1 MRSFRDELETPVVEK
16 DILELEEK
24 IHAYHGGSLDEDS
37 FRSLRLARGVYGQ
50 RQAGVQMVRI
60 KVPFG
65 KISGEQLVRIANLS
79 DEYSTGNLHLTT
91 RQDVQLHYVSLDDT
105 PELWAKLEEDNL
117 TMREACGNTVRNIT
131 ASHLAGVD
139 PKEPF
144 DVRPIADALFNYFLR
159 NPICQEMGRKV
170 KISFS
175 SSEEDT
181 ALSFMHDVGFVPLIK
196 EGVNGFKVLV
206 AGGLGSQS
214 RHADVYAEFAP
225 FDEIIPIT
233 EAILRVFELHG
244 ERNRRMKAR
253 LKFLVKEIGFDT
265 FKSLVEEQLQLLPKQ
280 SLELNDDYAIE
291 NSHKPYENNYS
302 TKFPA
307 EYDAWLK
314 ANVFKQK
321 QDGLFIAGI
330 KVKLGN
336 IDSTQ
341 TRKLVELAHKLNT
354 NEFTISIDQNLWL
367 RHLSADKLEELY
379 DGLRE
384 LNLADNGIQSIL
396 DVSACPGTDTCNLGI
411 ANSTGVAEELEKF
424 IRGNYGDIDKIR
436 TISIKIS
443 GCMNSCGQHMI
454 AGIGFQGMSIKAP
467 NGAVIPAL
475 QVLLGGGNTGNGT
488 GVFADKVIKIPSK
501 RVLQALELILNDF
514 ISNKELAFSK
524 YYEEKGKMYFYELLK
539 PLTDL
544 DDLKSTDFID
554 WNQEDAYQKEVGVG
568 ECAGVMVDLVATL
581 LYDSKEKLDRAQTS
595 IISGRYKDAAYLIY
609 QGIVGGAKARLL
621 DINVTSPNHN
631 AIIDAYQENFLDFKD
646 SDFQSFK
653 AFALYY
659 QSSDIDKDQLIN
671 YLSKARQFVEDITI
685 KRNKTN

>member
-24 IHAYHGGSLDEDS
+24 IHAYHGGKLDEDS

-65 KISGEQLVRIANLS
+65 KISGQQLNRIADLS

-105 PELWAKLEEDNL
+105 PELWSKLEEDDL
-117 TMREACGNTVRNIT
+117 TLREACGNTVRNIT
-131 ASHLAGVD
+131 ASQFAGVD
-139 PKEPF
+139 PNEPF
-144 DVRPIADALFNYFLR
+144 DVRPIADAVFKYFLR

-175 SSEEDT
+175 SSEQDT
-181 ALSFMHDVGFVPLIK
+181 AISFIHDIGFIPVLRD
-196 EGVNGFKVLV
+196 GVKGFKVLV

-214 RHADVYAEFAP
+214 RHADVYNEFARIN
-225 FDEIIPIT
+225 EIIPIT

-253 LKFLVKEIGFDT
+253 LKFLVKEIGFET
-265 FKSLVEEQLQLLPKQ
+265 FKSAVDEQLSLLNNVDIEINDEYE
-280 SLELNDDYAIE
+280 LESTHQAYE
-291 NSHKPYENNYS
+291 NSYT
-302 TKFPA
+302 TKYPEA
-307 EYDAWLK
+307 YDVWLRT
-314 ANVFKQK
+314 NVFKQK

-336 IDSTQ
+336 ISSDQ
-341 TRKLVELAHKLNT
+341 TRALVKLANGLNT

-367 RHLSADKLEELY
+367 RHLSADKLEALY

-384 LNLADNGIQSIL
+384 LKLADDGIQSIL

-411 ANSTGVAEELEKF
+411 ANSTGVAEELEAF
-424 IRGNYGDIDKIR
+424 IRANYGNVQKIEN
-436 TISIKIS
+436 ISIKIS

-467 NGAVIPAL
+467 NGGVIPAL
-475 QVLLGGGNTGNGT
+475 QVLLGGENTGNGT
-488 GVFADKVIKIPSK
+488 GLFADKVIKIPSK
-501 RVLQALELILNDF
+501 RVLIALELILDDF
-514 ISNKELAFSK
+514 IAYEGQSFSK
-524 YYEEKGKMYFYELLK
+524 YYEEKGKIYFYELLK
-539 PLTDL
+539 PLTHL
-544 DDLKSTDFID
+544 DDLQASDFID
-554 WNQEDAYQKEVGVG
+554 WNQDEAYQKEVGVG

-581 LYDSKEKLDRAQTS
+581 LFDSKEKLDRASTS
-595 IISGRYKDAAYLIY
+595 LTNNKYKDAAYLIY

-621 DINVTSPNHN
+621 DINVSVPNHN
-631 AIIDAYQENFLDFKD
+631 AIIDAYESHFE
-646 SDFQSFK
+646 DFQVTDFSSFK
-653 AFALYY
+653 SFALYY
-659 QSSDIDKDQLIN
+659 QSNDADVKRLSN
-671 YLSKARQFVEDITI
+671 YLDFAQQFVNEISNN
-685 KRNKTN
+685 RNKTN